1 MRVHILHRPC
11 ATTTLDGVHWRE
23 RQVLPPI
30 KQDIPDKNFT
40 QASAQIPASTLA
52 LQDALANS
60 QTHLHIF
67 TDPLTVA
74 NDLANQSHQ

>member
-1 MRVHILHRPC
+1 MCYYH
-11 ATTTLDGVHWRE
+11 TDGVHWRE
-23 RQVLPPI
+23 WQVLPPI
-30 KQDIPDKNFT
+30 KEDIPDKNCT

-74 NDLANQSHQ
+74 NDLAIQSHQ